1 MNRPSLAAFCFVA
14 LTGSASA
21 QPPEPAPASALKIAP
36 ISPNARLGSSRGELR
51 LDGACSTV
59 TLTTLAAN
67 SGCAARVAR
76 GESGPTME
84 VVVATRAAAPADRPT
99 TGLLPPLDRAI
110 AAEGHP
116 ALLFLA
122 GFLLTADELTGRD
135 YPRGVA
141 YLEKAVAG
149 GNAAAADLLATMVL
163 EGRGTP
169 RDPVRAATLLERAAA
184 GGAENSAMRL
194 ALLYLDSYHRP
205 RDVAQ
210 GRRILEQAAAAGIPA
225 ASAYLG
231 LLDLEGR
238 SHGYQIHPSED
249 PAKVEVRDYTTIE
262 IPKVPPGFGFTDA
275 LKQVHFSA
283 YSDPALLARL
293 ERDYATLPS
302 PFLFELSRRM
312 AAVSA
317 EKAQGYYLL
326 AQMRMAYDIERCVD
340 SAEANQAMPLW
351 DKFLLSD
358 LVPAFVTLDR
368 AAIQAAGR
376 FALEREAAMSG
387 DTRPWWICYGNMATF
402 AAMADGKPPPL
413 RLKPKA
419 GWPALRKEARD
430 DLAQAIAAHPR

>member
-1 MNRPSLAAFCFVA
+1 MNRLLLAALCFAA
-14 LTGSASA
+14 LADPALA
-21 QPPEPAPASALKIAP
+21 QPPVPSPAPARKIVA
-36 ISPNARLGSSRGELR
+36 ISPDARFGSTRGELR

-59 TLTTLAAN
+59 TLATLAADPR
-67 SGCAARVAR
+67 CAARVGR
-76 GESGPTME
+76 GESGPTFE
-84 VVVATRAAAPADRPT
+84 VIVATRATAPTDRAT
-99 TGLLPPLDRAI
+99 TGLLPPLERAI

-122 GFLLTADELTGRD
+122 GFLLTSDALTRRD

-163 EGRGTP
+163 EGRGTA
-169 RDPVRAATLLERAAA
+169 RDPVRASALLEQAAA
-184 GGAENSAMRL
+184 GGVENSALRL
-194 ALLYLDSYHRP
+194 ALLHLDSYHRS
-205 RDVAQ
+205 RDVAR

-225 ASAYLG
+225 AQPYLG
-231 LLDLEGR
+231 LLEMEGR

-249 PAKVEVRDYTTIE
+249 PAKVEMRDYTTIE

-283 YSDPALLARL
+283 YSDPAVLARL
-293 ERDYATLPS
+293 ERDHATLPS

-326 AQMRMAYDIERCVD
+326 AQMRMAYDIDRCVD
-340 SAEANQAMPLW
+340 SAEAAQAMPLW
-351 DKFLLSD
+351 DKFIEFD
-358 LVPAFVTLDR
+358 LVPTFVTLDR
-368 AAIQAAGR
+368 AGIQAAGR
-376 FALEREAAMSG
+376 FALEREAAMPG
-387 DTRPWWICYGNMATF
+387 NTRPWWICYGNMATF

-413 RLKPKA
+413 RLKPSA
-419 GWPALRKEARD
+419 EWPSLRKAARD
-430 DLAQAIAAHPR
+430 GLAQALADRQR